1 MRFPHFLFCF
11 PQVTPKGYKNIAGMF
26 FSRLIFCAAYA
37 ACTCLEIP
45 AVYFRF
51 HSLTAEACT
60 PVIYII
66 GLNSF
71 KGVNVGICRSQNE
84 VTVDTGLVF
93 PVLSV
98 CIDTV
103 GDDIGYSGAGCASSP
118 VTCFVCM
125 VDILMV
131 GSAGTAE
138 TAGVTDFVTI
148 GSIIVLV
155 DICLLLAS
163 GADLPVLIVIIM
175 LFAVGF
181 MTGLHYI
188 STIGTG
194 FKASTVKLVF
204 LVSDTAATV
213 CAACPVI
220 DAVVLPVL
228 A

>member
-1 MRFPHFLFCF
+1 
-11 PQVTPKGYKNIAGMF
+11 MF
-26 FSRLIFCAAYA
+26 FSRLVFCAAYA

-71 KGVNVGICRSQNE
+71 KGVNMGICRSQNE
-84 VTVDTGLVF
+84 VAVDTGLVF
-93 PVLSV
+93 PVLSI
-98 CIDTV
+98 CIDTM
-103 GDDIGYSGAGCASSP
+103 GDNIGYSGTGCASSP
-118 VTCFVCM
+118 VTGLVCM

-138 TAGVTDFVTI
+138 TAGVTDFITI
-148 GSIIVLV
+148 GRVNVFV
-155 DICLLLAS
+155 DIGLLIAS

-175 LFAVGF
+175 LFIVGF

-188 STIGTG
+188 TAIGTG

-220 DAVVLPVL
+220 NAVVFPVL